1 MPKLTFVNE
10 PKDITLR
17 KTAFDPDDVK
27 RERKSKK
34 NDSVWKDYGMMFVV
48 PFCSSFQN
56 EEKAVEKFW
65 NQLRTFMLH
74 KNFRKVL
81 TDLMLDRM
89 KGDKLAKA
97 LKEDNADYWKVIKTI
112 EPTYIRL
119 TSMDEILSNEAI
131 GTLINMIN
139 PEVAVT
145 SINEMSD
152 ETKQFYYQSGDFP
165 QEISSMFST

>member
-1 MPKLTFVNE
+1 
-10 PKDITLR
+10 
-17 KTAFDPDDVK
+17 
-27 RERKSKK
+27 
-34 NDSVWKDYGMMFVV
+34 
-48 PFCSSFQN
+48 
-56 EEKAVEKFW
+56 
-65 NQLRTFMLH
+65 MLH